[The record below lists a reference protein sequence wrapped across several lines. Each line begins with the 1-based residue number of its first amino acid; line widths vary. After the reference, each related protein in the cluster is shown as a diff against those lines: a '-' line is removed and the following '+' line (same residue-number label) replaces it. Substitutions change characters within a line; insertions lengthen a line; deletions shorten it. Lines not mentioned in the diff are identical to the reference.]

1 MQIRHFKFLAIL
13 FLALSYSSGSFAAN
27 PMPRTCNSANI
38 VPGGSGGTGNSSSIP
53 PGGIGGN
60 GIEASNGGIGGTGN
74 TPIIPPGGIGGNG
87 IEASNG
93 GIGGTGNTP
102 IIPPGGIGGNGIE
115 AANGTQPITPPGGI
129 GGTGITFA
137 GNIISI
143 EGEVSVF
150 NANQTQRLSH
160 GDAICVGDRIT
171 VANNAK
177 AKIGFSDNAVLF
189 LLANTEIQ
197 INDYYYSEK
206 DAAHGRSLV
215 ALIRGDIRSVSGAI
229 SKQNPAQYA
238 IKTPIASIHVIG
250 TDFLVTHLATHDGAL
265 DTGTYTKVISGEVMV
280 SSPTTKIH
288 LRAGESSHVLLNG
301 TQSIINSGGG
311 TCSVP

>member
-13 FLALSYSSGSFAAN
+13 ILALSYSSGSYAAN
-27 PMPRTCNSANI
+27 HMPRTCNSASI
-38 VPGGSGGTGNSSSIP
+38 APGGSGGTGNSSTLPSGGNGSEDSNGGIGGTGNTSPIP

-74 TPIIPPGGIGGNG
+74 TPVIPPGGIGGNG

-93 GIGGTGNTP
+93 N
-102 IIPPGGIGGNGIE
+102 PP
-115 AANGTQPITPPGGI
+115 PTPPGGI
-129 GGTGITFA
+129 GGTGITLA
-137 GNIISI
+137 GSIITI
-143 EGEVSVF
+143 EGEVSVS
-150 NANQTQRLSH
+150 NANKTQRLSL

-177 AKIGFSDNAVLF
+177 AKIGFSDHAVLF

-206 DAAHGRSLV
+206 DLTHSRSLV

-238 IKTPIASIHVIG
+238 IKTPVASIHVIG

-288 LRAGESSHVLLNG
+288 LRAGESSRVLLNG